1 MADPPPPT
9 PIQPLAPGNFDR
21 AWNDPPLF
29 SYNQNTAQPG
39 TGSRLTRRIGFPAS
53 SRAPP
58 LPTGTDPTAPPS
70 LHDAGAKPPPS
81 LLPPPPSL
89 MVESPSA
96 SASEPTSSLSPTA
109 TTSDSFAISLNA
121 NDMEEKLT
129 RLTKNHFDPVKA
141 KEVGKR
147 LDGLVAAH
155 RADALGTRIPLLLT
169 KLLASLENGDSPG
182 AESSFMTLSADHGG
196 EPGNAQ
202 WMVALRH
209 LVSKVLEEKMKE
221 KKPEIEA
228 ITAPLLLPTN

>member
-1 MADPPPPT
+1 MADPPPP
-9 PIQPLAPGNFDR
+9 PIQPLAPGNFER

-29 SYNQNTAQPG
+29 SYNPGTVQPG

-53 SRAPP
+53 STAPP

-89 MVESPSA
+89 MVVTPSSTA
-96 SASEPTSSLSPTA
+96 PAPPSSLSSNA
-109 TTSDSFAISLNA
+109 ATSDPSLNA
-121 NDMEEKLT
+121 DDLEETLT
-129 RLTKNHFDPVKA
+129 RLTENHFDPVKA

-155 RADALGTRIPLLLT
+155 RADTLGTRIPVLLH
-169 KLLASLENGDSPG
+169 KLLASLENGDSTG
-182 AESSFMTLSADHGG
+182 AESSFTTLSADHGG

-202 WMVALRH
+202 WIVALRH
-209 LVSKVLEEKMKE
+209 LVSKVSEEKRKE
-221 KKPEIEA
+221 KKPENEA

>member
-1 MADPPPPT
+1 MADPPPP
-9 PIQPLAPGNFDR
+9 PIQPLAPGNFER

-29 SYNQNTAQPG
+29 SYNPGTVQPG

-53 SRAPP
+53 STAPP

-89 MVESPSA
+89 MVVTPSSTA
-96 SASEPTSSLSPTA
+96 PAPPSSLSSNA
-109 TTSDSFAISLNA
+109 ATSDPSLNA
-121 NDMEEKLT
+121 DDLEETLT
-129 RLTKNHFDPVKA
+129 RLTENHFDPEKA

-155 RADALGTRIPLLLT
+155 RADTLGTRIPVLLH
-169 KLLASLENGDSPG
+169 KLLASLENGDSTG
-182 AESSFMTLSADHGG
+182 AESSFTTLSADHGG

-202 WMVALRH
+202 WIVALRH
-209 LVSKVLEEKMKE
+209 LVSKVSEEKRKE
-221 KKPEIEA
+221 KKPENEV

>member
-1 MADPPPPT
+1 MADQPPP

-29 SYNQNTAQPG
+29 SYNPGTVQPG
-39 TGSRLTRRIGFPAS
+39 SGSRLTRRIGFPAS
-53 SRAPP
+53 STAP
-58 LPTGTDPTAPPS
+58 LPSGTDPTAPPS

-89 MVESPSA
+89 MMMTPSSTA
-96 SASEPTSSLSPTA
+96 PAPPSSLSTNA
-109 TTSDSFAISLNA
+109 VTSDPSGTSLNA
-121 NDMEEKLT
+121 DDLEETLT
-129 RLTKNHFDPVKA
+129 RLTENHFDPVKA
-141 KEVGKR
+141 REVGKR

-155 RADALGTRIPLLLT
+155 KADTLGTRIPVLLA
-169 KLLASLENGDSPG
+169 KLLASLEDGDSTG
-182 AESSFMTLSADHGG
+182 AEASFTTLSADHGG

-209 LVSKVLEEKMKE
+209 LVSKVSEEKR
-221 KKPEIEA
+221 KKRPEEEA